1 VSKMK
6 IFILAFVCF
15 FISSAAAESILN
27 ESAFTQRYANAVITK
42 TKVVSADI
50 KDRLEIEMTYS
61 NGETSTAYLDNA
73 YMNYRSS
80 PGELDAIINAYI
92 NALTKSSSDVK
103 SNIEKEHIFPV
114 IKDRGYMEQITK
126 LMNHSSKGELP
137 FYYEKLND
145 VLYVLYAIDTP
156 SSIKFM
162 PKEDINALGV
172 EEGELRNL
180 SMANLMNANESLQIQ
195 GDRSTVSMVVA
206 DGIYEASFLLYDDL
220 WTKENFPVKG
230 DIVVYVPSRD
240 VLIVTGSEDT
250 ESLETVRGI
259 VHNLESQW
267 SHAVTDIGFVR
278 EKNKWAEFH
287 K

>member
-1 VSKMK
+1 MK
-6 IFILAFVCF
+6 IIIIAFVWLF
-15 FISSAAAESILN
+15 VSSSFAEIVLD
-27 ESAFTQRYANAVITK
+27 ESAFTQRYAKAMNIREDGVR
-42 TKVVSADI
+42 ADI
-50 KDRLEIEMTYS
+50 KGRLEVEMTYS

-220 WTKENFPVKG
+220 CI
-230 DIVVYVPSRD
+230 IV
-240 VLIVTGSEDT
+240 SECAN
-250 ESLETVRGI
+250 E
-259 VHNLESQW
+259 
-267 SHAVTDIGFVR
+267 
-278 EKNKWAEFH
+278 
-287 K
+287 

>member
-1 VSKMK
+1 MK
-6 IFILAFVCF
+6 IIIIAFVWLF
-15 FISSAAAESILN
+15 VSSSFAEIVLD
-27 ESAFTQRYANAVITK
+27 ESAFTQRYAKAINIREDGVR
-42 TKVVSADI
+42 ADI
-50 KDRLEIEMTYS
+50 KGLLEVEMTYS

-80 PGELDAIINAYI
+80 PGELDVIINAYI

-180 SMANLMNANESLQIQ
+180 SMSNLMNANVSLQIQ
-195 GDRSTVSMVVA
+195 GDRSTISMVVA

-259 VHNLESQW
+259 VHNPESQW

>member
-1 VSKMK
+1 MK
-6 IFILAFVCF
+6 IIIIAFVWLF
-15 FISSAAAESILN
+15 VSSSFAEIVLD
-27 ESAFTQRYANAVITK
+27 ESAFTQRYAKAINIREDGVR
-42 TKVVSADI
+42 ADI
-50 KDRLEIEMTYS
+50 KGRLEVEMTYS

-80 PGELDAIINAYI
+80 PGELDVIINAYI

-180 SMANLMNANESLQIQ
+180 SMSNLMNANVSLQIQ
-195 GDRSTVSMVVA
+195 GDRSTISMVVA

-259 VHNLESQW
+259 VHNPESQW

-278 EKNKWAEFH
+278 EKNKWVEFH

>member
-1 VSKMK
+1 MK
-6 IFILAFVCF
+6 IIIIAFVWLF
-15 FISSAAAESILN
+15 VRSSFAEVVLDD
-27 ESAFTQRYANAVITK
+27 SAFTQRYAKAI
-42 TKVVSADI
+42 SIREDGMRADI
-50 KDRLEIEMTYS
+50 KGRLEVEMTYS

-114 IKDRGYMEQITK
+114 IKDRGYMEHITK

-145 VLYVLYAIDTP
+145 VLYVMYAIDTP

>member
-1 VSKMK
+1 MK
-6 IFILAFVCF
+6 IIIIAFVWLF
-15 FISSAAAESILN
+15 VSSSFAEIVLD
-27 ESAFTQRYANAVITK
+27 ESAFTQRYAKAINIREDGVR
-42 TKVVSADI
+42 ADI
-50 KDRLEIEMTYS
+50 KGRLEVEMTYS

-80 PGELDAIINAYI
+80 PGELDVIINAYI

-162 PKEDINALGV
+162 PKKDINALGV

-180 SMANLMNANESLQIQ
+180 SMANLMKANVSLQIQ
-195 GDRSTVSMVVA
+195 GDRSTISMVVA

-250 ESLETVRGI
+250 ESLETARGI
-259 VHNLESQW
+259 VHNPESQW

-278 EKNKWAEFH
+278 EKNKWVEFH
-287 K
+287 M

>member
-1 VSKMK
+1 
-6 IFILAFVCF
+6 
-15 FISSAAAESILN
+15 
-27 ESAFTQRYANAVITK
+27 
-42 TKVVSADI
+42 
-50 KDRLEIEMTYS
+50 
-61 NGETSTAYLDNA
+61 
-73 YMNYRSS
+73 
-80 PGELDAIINAYI
+80 
-92 NALTKSSSDVK
+92 
-103 SNIEKEHIFPV
+103 
-114 IKDRGYMEQITK
+114 MEQITK

-220 WTKENFPVKG
+220 WTKENFSPFMKIIQSFYLINITPHLVK
-230 DIVVYVPSRD
+230 VHY
-240 VLIVTGSEDT
+240 T
-250 ESLETVRGI
+250 LE
-259 VHNLESQW
+259 
-267 SHAVTDIGFVR
+267 
-278 EKNKWAEFH
+278 
-287 K
+287 

>member
-1 VSKMK
+1 MK
-6 IFILAFVCF
+6 IIIIAFVWLF
-15 FISSAAAESILN
+15 VRSSFAEVVLDD
-27 ESAFTQRYANAVITK
+27 SAFTQRYAKAI
-42 TKVVSADI
+42 SIREDGMRADI
-50 KDRLEIEMTYS
+50 KGRLEVEMTYS

-80 PGELDAIINAYI
+80 PGELDVIINAYT

-259 VHNLESQW
+259 VHNPESQW

-278 EKNKWAEFH
+278 EKNRWVEFH

>member
-1 VSKMK
+1 MK
-6 IFILAFVCF
+6 IIIIAFVWLF
-15 FISSAAAESILN
+15 VSSSFAEIVLD
-27 ESAFTQRYANAVITK
+27 ESAFTQRYAKAINIREDGIR
-42 TKVVSADI
+42 ADI
-50 KDRLEIEMTYS
+50 KGRLEVEMTYS

-80 PGELDAIINAYI
+80 PGELDVIINAYI

-103 SNIEKEHIFPV
+103 SIIEKEHIFPV
-114 IKDRGYMEQITK
+114 IKDRGYMEQITE

-206 DGIYEASFLLYDDL
+206 DGIYEASFFLYDDL
-220 WTKENFPVKG
+220 CTKENFPLKG
-230 DIVVYVPSRD
+230 YIVVYVPSIY
-240 VLIVTGSEDT
+240 VLIFTCSEYT
-250 ESLETVRGI
+250 EIL
-259 VHNLESQW
+259 
-267 SHAVTDIGFVR
+267 
-278 EKNKWAEFH
+278 
-287 K
+287 

>member
-1 VSKMK
+1 MK
-6 IFILAFVCF
+6 IIIIAFVWLF
-15 FISSAAAESILN
+15 VSSSFAEIVLD
-27 ESAFTQRYANAVITK
+27 ESAFTQRYAKAINIREDGVR
-42 TKVVSADI
+42 ADI
-50 KDRLEIEMTYS
+50 KGRLEVEMTYS

>member
-1 VSKMK
+1 MK
-6 IFILAFVCF
+6 IIIIAFVWLF
-15 FISSAAAESILN
+15 VSSSFADIVLD
-27 ESAFTQRYANAVITK
+27 ESAFTQRYAKAINIREDGVR
-42 TKVVSADI
+42 ADI
-50 KDRLEIEMTYS
+50 KGRLEVEMTYS

-80 PGELDAIINAYI
+80 PVELDAIINAYI

-114 IKDRGYMEQITK
+114 IKDRGYMEHITK

-278 EKNKWAEFH
+278 EKNKWVEFH

>member
-1 VSKMK
+1 
-6 IFILAFVCF
+6 
-15 FISSAAAESILN
+15 
-27 ESAFTQRYANAVITK
+27 
-42 TKVVSADI
+42 
-50 KDRLEIEMTYS
+50 
-61 NGETSTAYLDNA
+61 
-73 YMNYRSS
+73 MNYRSS

-114 IKDRGYMEQITK
+114 IKDRGYMEHITK

-145 VLYVLYAIDTP
+145 VLYVMYAIDTP
-156 SSIKFM
+156 SAIKFM

-259 VHNLESQW
+259 VHNPESQW

-278 EKNKWAEFH
+278 EKNRWVEFH

>member
-1 VSKMK
+1 
-6 IFILAFVCF
+6 
-15 FISSAAAESILN
+15 
-27 ESAFTQRYANAVITK
+27 
-42 TKVVSADI
+42 
-50 KDRLEIEMTYS
+50 
-61 NGETSTAYLDNA
+61 
-73 YMNYRSS
+73 
-80 PGELDAIINAYI
+80 
-92 NALTKSSSDVK
+92 
-103 SNIEKEHIFPV
+103 
-114 IKDRGYMEQITK
+114 
-126 LMNHSSKGELP
+126 
-137 FYYEKLND
+137 
-145 VLYVLYAIDTP
+145 
-156 SSIKFM
+156 M

-259 VHNLESQW
+259 VHNPESQW

>member
-1 VSKMK
+1 MK

-145 VLYVLYAIDTP
+145 VLYVMYAIDTP

-162 PKEDINALGV
+162 PKEDINVLGV

-278 EKNKWAEFH
+278 EKNKWVEFH

>member
-1 VSKMK
+1 MK
-6 IFILAFVCF
+6 IIIIAFVWLF
-15 FISSAAAESILN
+15 VSSSFAEIVLD
-27 ESAFTQRYANAVITK
+27 ESAFTQRYAKAINIREDGVR
-42 TKVVSADI
+42 ADI
-50 KDRLEIEMTYS
+50 KGRLEVEMTYS

-80 PGELDAIINAYI
+80 PGELDVIINAYI

-180 SMANLMNANESLQIQ
+180 SMSNLMNANVSLQIQ

-259 VHNLESQW
+259 VHNPESQW

-278 EKNKWAEFH
+278 EKNKWVEFH

>member
-1 VSKMK
+1 
-6 IFILAFVCF
+6 
-15 FISSAAAESILN
+15 
-27 ESAFTQRYANAVITK
+27 
-42 TKVVSADI
+42 
-50 KDRLEIEMTYS
+50 MTYS

>member
-1 VSKMK
+1 MK
-6 IFILAFVCF
+6 IIIIAFVWLF
-15 FISSAAAESILN
+15 VSSSFAEIVLD
-27 ESAFTQRYANAVITK
+27 ESAFTQRYAKAINIREDGVR
-42 TKVVSADI
+42 ADI
-50 KDRLEIEMTYS
+50 KGRLEVEMTYS

-172 EEGELRNL
+172 EEEELRNL

-259 VHNLESQW
+259 VHNPDSQW

>member
-1 VSKMK
+1 MK
-6 IFILAFVCF
+6 IIIIAFVWLF
-15 FISSAAAESILN
+15 VSSSFAEIVLD
-27 ESAFTQRYANAVITK
+27 ESAFTQRYAKAMNIREDGVR
-42 TKVVSADI
+42 ADI
-50 KDRLEIEMTYS
+50 KGRLEVEMTYS

-114 IKDRGYMEQITK
+114 IKDRGYMEHITK

>member
-1 VSKMK
+1 MK
-6 IFILAFVCF
+6 IIIIAFVWLF
-15 FISSAAAESILN
+15 VRSSFAEVVLD
-27 ESAFTQRYANAVITK
+27 ESAFTQRYAKAI
-42 TKVVSADI
+42 SIREDGMRADI
-50 KDRLEIEMTYS
+50 KGRLEVEMTYS

-114 IKDRGYMEQITK
+114 IKDRGYMEHITK

>member
-1 VSKMK
+1 MK
-6 IFILAFVCF
+6 IIIIAFVWLF
-15 FISSAAAESILN
+15 VSSSFADIVLD
-27 ESAFTQRYANAVITK
+27 ESAFTQRYAKAINIREDGVR
-42 TKVVSADI
+42 ADI
-50 KDRLEIEMTYS
+50 KGRLEVEMTYS

-180 SMANLMNANESLQIQ
+180 SMANLMNANE
-195 GDRSTVSMVVA
+195 
-206 DGIYEASFLLYDDL
+206 
-220 WTKENFPVKG
+220 
-230 DIVVYVPSRD
+230 
-240 VLIVTGSEDT
+240 
-250 ESLETVRGI
+250 
-259 VHNLESQW
+259 
-267 SHAVTDIGFVR
+267 
-278 EKNKWAEFH
+278 
-287 K
+287 

>member
-1 VSKMK
+1 MK
-6 IFILAFVCF
+6 IIIIAFVWLF
-15 FISSAAAESILN
+15 VSSSFAEIVLD
-27 ESAFTQRYANAVITK
+27 ESAFTQRYAKAINIREDGVR
-42 TKVVSADI
+42 ADI
-50 KDRLEIEMTYS
+50 KGRLEVEMTYS

-80 PGELDAIINAYI
+80 PGELDVIINAYI

-180 SMANLMNANESLQIQ
+180 SMSNLMNANVSLQIQ
-195 GDRSTVSMVVA
+195 GDRSTISMVVA

-259 VHNLESQW
+259 VHNPESQW

-278 EKNKWAEFH
+278 EKNKWVEFH
-287 K
+287 M